1 MWDFR
6 QLQQNLDANILPE
19 LLLVSGQ
26 EQYLVSESLRLI
38 KSKGLEGLVRDF
50 NYDEFWAGTD
60 SKIENILNALETL
73 PVMSPYRFIIF
84 RQAHL
89 FKEAQWKVILPVILK
104 YSDQLKVV
112 FFADKVDKRKSF
124 YKTINKSG
132 KVVELAAPYDNQVPP
147 WVHYMAASLNLSL
160 SKDIAALFQQIVGN
174 QLSDLHAELKKLS
187 DYIGYKDGADKS
199 ERKVTKDHVLTST
212 THLRVN
218 SIFQLTE
225 AIGKRDRV
233 EALTCLANLLA
244 NGQNEIATMSMIH
257 RHLKILALVK
267 KGLSEGLAGKS
278 LSSKAGVSPY
288 FLKQYLAQSQQWNLK
303 KITKTMDE
311 LHKTDK
317 ALKSSPLASHVWLE
331 NFILQSC
338 EA

>member
-1 MWDFR
+1 
-6 QLQQNLDANILPE
+6 
-19 LLLVSGQ
+19 
-26 EQYLVSESLRLI
+26 
-38 KSKGLEGLVRDF
+38 
-50 NYDEFWAGTD
+50 
-60 SKIENILNALETL
+60 
-73 PVMSPYRFIIF
+73 MSPYRFIIF

-89 FKEAQWKVILPVILK
+89 FKEAQWKAILPVILK

-112 FFADKVDKRKSF
+112 FFADKIDKRKSF

-132 KVVELAAPYDNQVPP
+132 KVVELTTPYDNQVPP
-147 WVHYMAASLNLSL
+147 WINYMASSLGLSL
-160 SKDIAALFQQIVGN
+160 SKDIAALLQQIVGN
-174 QLSDLHAELKKLS
+174 QLSDLNAELKKLS
-187 DYIGYKDGADKS
+187 DYIGYKGASQEDAVSKS
-199 ERKVTKDHVLTST
+199 KIRPVTKEDVLASTS
-212 THLRVN
+212 HLRVN

-278 LSSKAGVSPY
+278 LSSRAGVSPY
-288 FLKQYLAQSQQWNLK
+288 FLKQYLSQSQQWNLK
-303 KITKTMDE
+303 KITKTMEE

-338 EA
+338 DA